1 MFEDDFASEVVTV
14 ELDWGDL
21 DVPYQ
26 RDITRRQLGQLL
38 MQFDDMADTTAD
50 Q

>member
-1 MFEDDFASEVVTV
+1 MEDDSAFEVVTV

-21 DVPYQ
+21 DEPYR

-38 MQFDDMADTTAD
+38 LNFDDMADTTAT

>member
-1 MFEDDFASEVVTV
+1 MHEDDYASEVVTV

-21 DVPYQ
+21 DEPYR
-26 RDITRRQLGQLL
+26 RDLTRQQLGQLL
-38 MQFDDMADTTAD
+38 LNFDDMADTTAN